1 MEMAFPF
8 SNSVSIV
15 SARIGYRSYQ
25 FQRNSDAFCT
35 YCLKWKPSVYFQ
47 FDHKWRRKR
56 ELCQDCR
63 QLVDEGKIAPKF
75 RGDYDRPLDILYSA
89 LEYAESDFQQSKAG
103 ISSADTEKA

>member
-1 MEMAFPF
+1 M
-8 SNSVSIV
+8 
-15 SARIGYRSYQ
+15 
-25 FQRNSDAFCT
+25 
-35 YCLKWKPSVYFQ
+35 
-47 FDHKWRRKR
+47 R

-103 ISSADTEKA
+103 ISSADTEKALELVERMLCAYGRQVKIKELIERKEEEELIWKQGHNLKESGEGGGSSD